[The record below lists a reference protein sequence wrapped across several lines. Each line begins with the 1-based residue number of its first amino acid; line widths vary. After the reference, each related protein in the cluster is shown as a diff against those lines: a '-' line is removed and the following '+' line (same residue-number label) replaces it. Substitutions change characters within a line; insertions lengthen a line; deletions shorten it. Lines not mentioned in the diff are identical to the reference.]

1 MHAAAFR
8 QPDNAFDIDLDLP
21 GIETDRE
28 PLGGKAV
35 ISGVLEGGTQFAHD
49 LAQRS
54 ACFFLVR
61 PAPEQADQ
69 PFTAFT
75 FCFGQR
81 QIAENGVGLLGPQFD
96 RTAIESDGEASDQR
110 YGKTRGGRL
119 LRRRLLVYPF
129 SDAGVMHRESCRSW

>member
-35 ISGVLEGGTQFAHD
+35 ISGILEGGTQLAHD

-54 ACFFLVR
+54 AGFFLVR

-69 PFTAFT
+69 PFTAFV
-75 FCFGQR
+75 FGLGQR
-81 QIAENGVGLLGPQFD
+81 QVAENGVRLLGPQFD
-96 RTAIESDGEASDQR
+96 RTVIEPDGEASDQR
-110 YGKTRGGRL
+110 YRKAHGGRRRGL
-119 LRRRLLVYPF
+119 GFVISPFSNGGVVHQKSRRR
-129 SDAGVMHRESCRSW
+129 